1 MEVAVI
7 GTGAMARKHS
17 RILSHHPQAKLSV
30 ICSTPRS
37 LETAREFQTEY
48 GFDRAVDSFDDVL
61 RSESVDALVICSPD
75 ETHCDFVLRA
85 LAAGKHVLCEKPLA
99 RSRREFDAISKAQ
112 SSGDAILQVG
122 MNCRYRAPY
131 LRPRELAQDLGSLRF
146 LRGTYLLNKVSTVK
160 GGRKS
165 WWSES
170 QDGSYFFLHANA
182 VHILDLMRWFA
193 GPVKSV
199 YARAACHELKE
210 NFHADTFSL
219 SLEFCSGALGELLMS
234 LAAFQPREVELQAW
248 YDKGTIRGD
257 RLYRRKGDQILPEV
271 EEIDTS
277 QPLLDLHLQF
287 DDFVRT
293 VKEGRKPMN
302 NLKEAQANFELIQAV
317 ERSLQMGGPVALNEP
332 AVTR

>member
-1 MEVAVI
+1 
-7 GTGAMARKHS
+7 
-17 RILSHHPQAKLSV
+17 
-30 ICSTPRS
+30 
-37 LETAREFQTEY
+37 
-48 GFDRAVDSFDDVL
+48 
-61 RSESVDALVICSPD
+61 
-75 ETHCDFVLRA
+75 
-85 LAAGKHVLCEKPLA
+85 
-99 RSRREFDAISKAQ
+99 
-112 SSGDAILQVG
+112 
-122 MNCRYRAPY
+122 
-131 LRPRELAQDLGSLRF
+131 
-146 LRGTYLLNKVSTVK
+146 
-160 GGRKS
+160 
-165 WWSES
+165 
-170 QDGSYFFLHANA
+170 
-182 VHILDLMRWFA
+182 
-193 GPVKSV
+193 
-199 YARAACHELKE
+199 
-210 NFHADTFSL
+210 
-219 SLEFCSGALGELLMS
+219 MS